1 MLNTVIA
8 GMRDPSFFA
17 FVSALDSRRNL
28 PRIGIYQFSANGNL
42 PSQRLTSS
50 TTTFTSLSA
59 EVSSMTGIVE
69 QSPVVYDAVMPP
81 TETLIGMGVI
91 VVLCVVVSWVWANQV
106 VPTSRTNLVI
116 SKSRGEVKDYLDNL
130 KESDPSLV
138 MNETTI
144 NSSSSLMDTADNTH
158 GDVDDVAVD
167 SIEEQ
172 NPAVGRTEKKDD
184 RAFERWLFSDWLN
197 DNKSARKAGR
207 QKEAA
212 LPILK
217 NAKWN
222 SGDNPVLAA
231 TALISLGVLFTAVTE
246 RIISM

>member
-1 MLNTVIA
+1 MPNIA
-8 GMRDPSFFA
+8 IAMMRDPSSFA
-17 FVSALDSRRNL
+17 FVSALDSRRSHP
-28 PRIGIYQFSANGNL
+28 PRVGISQFDAYSIL
-42 PSQRLTSS
+42 PSQQLSSSKTSS
-50 TTTFTSLSA
+50 SLSA
-59 EVSSMTGIVE
+59 ELSAMNGIVE
-69 QSPVVYDAVMPP
+69 PSPVVYDAIMPP

-106 VPTSRTNLVI
+106 VPTSRTNLAI
-116 SKSRGEVKDYLDNL
+116 SKSRGEVKDYLDKL
-130 KESDPSLV
+130 KESGPSLA

-144 NSSSSLMDTADNTH
+144 NSSSLLDSTDNAL
-158 GDVDDVAVD
+158 GDIDDVVLD

-172 NPAVGRTEKKDD
+172 NPAVAPTEKRDD
-184 RAFERWLFSDWLN
+184 RAFERWLFTDWLN

-246 RIISM
+246 RIVSM